1 MAALAQCQFIAARTR
16 VGLAVACL
24 MALGSAAAAAP
35 AGNPPAQANAK
46 PAQTQSAKPARLAPV
61 VGQQRA
67 DALEDQYIVVF
78 KPGTSNA
85 QVRAAQRKA
94 TRNGGTIGFTYTKA
108 LVGFSARLPQPA
120 LDAMRADPNVDYI
133 DADQAVSLKTVQL
146 NPPTGLDRTSE
157 RLLGLDNRYTYSETG
172 AGVHAYVLDT
182 GIRAT
187 HTDMVGRATL
197 DFTAVAPDANDC
209 HGHGTHVAGTVGG
222 TTYGIAKLVNLH
234 AVRVLDCSGSGT
246 VSGVIAGVDWVTNN
260 AIHPAVA
267 NMSLGVAAVVPSLNT
282 AVANSVASG
291 VVYTVA
297 AGNSSANACGFS
309 PALEPS
315 AFTVGA
321 TDPTNDV
328 VASFSNYGPC
338 LDLYAPGVGITS
350 AWATSD
356 TATNTINGTSMA
368 APHVAGVVA
377 RYLQTHPL
385 DTPAMVWNHLHVNT
399 NNISTTAGWPG
410 LIGLPFGSPNELL
423 HYGSVADGA
432 TDGDPHLT
440 TVEGVHYDFQSAG
453 EFVALRDG
461 NGMEIQTRQ
470 TPVQSTMNPPTNP
483 YTGLASCVSLN
494 TAVATR
500 VGGHR
505 VTYQP
510 NIDGH
515 PDSSGM
521 QLRIDGVLTTL
532 GASGINLPP
541 GGRVS
546 KAPVGDGIQ
555 VDFPNGTVL
564 TVVPNWWASQAKWYL
579 TVKVLRTPA
588 KEGILGA
595 IKPGS
600 WLPTLPDGS
609 SLGLRPIAL
618 HDRYIDLNETFADA
632 WRVTDASS
640 LFDYAPGTSTKNFT
654 FDAWPLESPPCL
666 IPGSDDIPAKPID
679 KATAVELC
687 RPITGKDANANC
699 VFDVRV
705 TGEPGLVKTYELAQ
719 QIMAGSTKTSLIDA
733 KDPTPPGDGPV
744 TFSATV
750 ALSAKTGKQPVPT
763 GHVQFAVNG
772 EDMGAPVALNRKG
785 TAQWVT
791 SFARLGVVTVTAR
804 YLPTA
809 DSVFLPSSSLEEEH
823 TVK

>member
-1 MAALAQCQFIAARTR
+1 MATLSQGQFVAARSR
-16 VGLAVACL
+16 MSLAVACL
-24 MALGSAAAAAP
+24 MALGATATCVPAA
-35 AGNPPAQANAK
+35 AQANAK
-46 PAQTQSAKPARLAPV
+46 PAPTQFQKQARLAPM
-61 VGQQRA
+61 VGQRGARA
-67 DALEDQYIVVF
+67 LQDQFIVVF
-78 KPGTSNA
+78 KAGTSNA
-85 QVRAAQRKA
+85 QVRAAQKNA

-108 LVGFSARLPQPA
+108 LVGFSAKLPQAA

-133 DADQAVSLKTVQL
+133 DADQVVSLDTIQL
-146 NPPTGLDRTSE
+146 SPPTGLDRTSE
-157 RLLGLDNRYTYSETG
+157 RLLALDNRYTYSETG
-172 AGVHAYVLDT
+172 TGVHAYVIDT

-187 HTDMVGRATL
+187 HTDLGGRATL

-246 VSGVIAGVDWVTNN
+246 VSGVIAGVDWVTIN
-260 AIHPAVA
+260 AVHPAVA

-291 VVYTVA
+291 VVYTIA

-309 PALEPS
+309 PAMEPS

-328 VASFSNYGPC
+328 VATFSNYGPC
-338 LDLYAPGVGITS
+338 LDLYAPGVNITS
-350 AWATSD
+350 DWNTND
-356 TATNTINGTSMA
+356 TATNTISGTSMA

-385 DTPAMVWNHLHVNT
+385 DTPAMVWTQLHT
-399 NNISTTAGWPG
+399 NDNDISTTAGWPG

-440 TVEGVHYDFQSAG
+440 TVEGIHYDFQSAG
-453 EFVALRDG
+453 EFVALREG

-470 TPVQSTMNPPTNP
+470 TPVQTTMNPPVSA
-483 YTGLASCVSLN
+483 YSGLASCVSLN
-494 TAVATR
+494 TAVAAR
-500 VGGHR
+500 VGSHR

-510 NIDGH
+510 NPI
-515 PDSSGM
+515 PDSGGM
-521 QLRIDGVLTTL
+521 QLRLDGVLTTL
-532 GASGINLPP
+532 GTQGINLPP
-541 GGRVS
+541 GGRVV
-546 KAPVGDGIQ
+546 KAPVGDGIEI
-555 VDFPNGTVL
+555 DFPNGTVL
-564 TVVPNWWASQAKWYL
+564 SVVQNWWASQAKWYL

-588 KEGILGA
+588 NEGILGA

-600 WLPTLPDGS
+600 WLPALPDGS
-609 SLGLRPIAL
+609 SLGLRPAAL
-618 HDRYIDLNETFADA
+618 HDRYVDLNETFADA
-632 WRVTDASS
+632 WRVSDASS
-640 LFDYAPGTSTKNFT
+640 LFDYAPGTSTHTFT

-666 IPGSDDIPAKPID
+666 IAGSDDIPAKPLD
-679 KATAVELC
+679 KPTAVELC
-687 RPITGKDANANC
+687 RPVTGKDANANC

-719 QIMAGSTKTSLIDA
+719 QIVTGATTTAVIDT
-733 KDPTPPGDGPV
+733 KDPTAPGEAT
-744 TFSATV
+744 TFSAKV
-750 ALSAKTGKQPVPT
+750 AISSTSGKPRVPT
-763 GHVQFAVNG
+763 GYVQFAVNG
-772 EDMGAPVALNRKG
+772 EDVGAPVALNKKG

-791 SFARLGVVTVTAR
+791 SFARPGVVKITAR
-804 YLPTA
+804 YLPTQG
-809 DSVFLPSSSLEEEH
+809 STFLPSSSLDEEH
-823 TVK
+823 AVK